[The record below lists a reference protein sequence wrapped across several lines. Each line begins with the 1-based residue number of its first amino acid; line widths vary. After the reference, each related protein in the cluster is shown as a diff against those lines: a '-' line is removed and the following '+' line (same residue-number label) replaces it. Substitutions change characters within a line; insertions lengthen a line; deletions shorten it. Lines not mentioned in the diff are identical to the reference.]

1 MARVIRVDLT
11 NLHVNEEALSEDLRG
26 LGGRA
31 LTSELIAREVPP
43 ACDPLGPRNKLV
55 IAPGILSGTVAVN
68 SSRLSVGAK
77 SPLTGG
83 IKESNVGGNVSARL
97 ARLGVA
103 ALIIEGVAP
112 PGTTHVLSVF
122 RDRAE
127 LKAGDEYRGL
137 GTYETVERLRQ
148 ASSGTLSCLAIGP
161 AGEMLMS
168 SASIAATS
176 TNGYP
181 SRHAGRGGMGAVMG
195 AKGLKAI
202 VFGEV
207 KGARVAVAD
216 KDAFL
221 NAAEIWSD
229 LVNDHVITEALREFG
244 TPNTAGAIDAVGAYP
259 TRNFSTGTF
268 EGVEKIYGQAVHD
281 IIKKRGGKVTH
292 AGCTGCV
299 IQCSNEWVDERGDY
313 VTSAFEY
320 ETIWANGAN
329 CGIDDLDALARI
341 DRTLDD
347 CGLDSMETGCAI
359 AVAMEAGVREFGDA
373 SGAMELLEEVRNGT
387 PLGRIIGNGA
397 AMVGRAYGVRRVPVV
412 KNQAMAGYDPRGILG
427 QGVGYATSPMGADH
441 TACFASAQS
450 VFGVSEYVDPLDPA
464 GQVEYARALQV
475 DAAMLDA
482 LGFCQFVAFP
492 LADNKEVGLA
502 AIADMVNAKLGSN
515 LTASDLPELGRNLLR
530 TEREFNRA
538 AGLTEADDRLPE
550 FFLTEK
556 LPPHEVVF
564 SIPEE
569 ELDSVLD
576 FEPTKATKRGR

>member
-11 NLHVNEEALSEDLRG
+11 DLRVSEEALPEDLRG

-55 IAPGILSGTVAVN
+55 IAPGILSGTAAAN
-68 SSRLSVGAK
+68 SGRLSVGAK

-97 ARLGVA
+97 ARLGVS
-103 ALIIEGVAP
+103 ALIVEGTAP
-112 PGTTHVLSVF
+112 VGAMHVLWVS
-122 RDRAE
+122 RDGAE
-127 LKAGDEYRGL
+127 LRPGEEYRGL
-137 GTYETVERLRQ
+137 GNYDVVERLRK
-148 ASSGTLSCLAIGP
+148 ASSGTLSCLSIGP
-161 AGEMLMS
+161 AGEMFMS

-202 VFGEV
+202 VFGDV
-207 KGARVAVAD
+207 QGATVALVD
-216 KDAFL
+216 KDAFR
-221 NAAEIWSD
+221 NAAKIWSD
-229 LVNDHVITEALREFG
+229 LVDDHVITEALREFG

-259 TRNFSTGTF
+259 TRNFSSGKF
-268 EGVEKIYGQAVHD
+268 EGVEKIYGQTVHD
-281 IIKKRGGKVTH
+281 VIKERGGKISH
-292 AGCTGCV
+292 AGCSGC
-299 IQCSNEWVDERGDY
+299 IIRCSNEWVDERGDY

-341 DRTLDD
+341 DRMLDD

-373 SGAMELLEEVRNGT
+373 SGAIELLEEVRNGT
-387 PLGRIIGNGA
+387 PLGRIIGNGT
-397 AMVGRAYGVRRVPVV
+397 AMVGRAFGVRRVPVV

-441 TACFASAQS
+441 TACFAPAQS
-450 VFGVSEYVDPLDPA
+450 VFGVSEYVDPLKPD

-482 LGFCQFVAFP
+482 LGLCQFVAFP
-492 LADNKEVGLA
+492 LADNRVEGMS
-502 AIADMVNAKLGSN
+502 AIADMVNAKLGTS
-515 LTASDLPELGRNLLR
+515 LTSDDLAELGRNVLR
-530 TEREFNRA
+530 TEIVFNRA
-538 AGLTEADDRLPE
+538 AGLTQASNRLPE

-556 LPPHEVVF
+556 LPPHKVVF

-569 ELDSVLD
+569 ELDAVLD
-576 FEPTKATKRGR
+576 FGPAKST